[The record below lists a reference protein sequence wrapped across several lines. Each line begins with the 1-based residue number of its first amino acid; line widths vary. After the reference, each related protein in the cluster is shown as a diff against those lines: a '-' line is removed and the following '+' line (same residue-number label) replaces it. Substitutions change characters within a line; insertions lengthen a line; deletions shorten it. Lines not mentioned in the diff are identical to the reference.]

1 MAAPYISIAVHWTFS
16 TGLLHLLGLQVQICL
31 LQDALNLMTFH
42 IHCFY
47 AYARRLFISQTS
59 GLTSLWRLF
68 RGKKWNPLRNRVDS
82 MPHTVEQLF
91 VGTVGFTVLLFL
103 YPTTLVFYVI
113 FGSLEGCT
121 RALHWLLGSV
131 VDTLTLLSHRGFM
144 LQPPTI
150 DHMSCW
156 AADHRIKT

>member
-1 MAAPYISIAVHWTFS
+1 MEAHGIIIFRTEVVLKVENHEHTLVFENTSSDAEIPAKFKISIQKT
-16 TGLLHLLGLQVQICL
+16 
-31 LQDALNLMTFH
+31 
-42 IHCFY
+42 
-47 AYARRLFISQTS
+47 RRLFLSQTS

-68 RGKKWNPLRNRVDS
+68 RGKKWNPLRQRVDS

-113 FGSLEGCT
+113 FGSLEACT
-121 RALHWLLGSV
+121 YCVHWLLGSMV
-131 VDTLTLLSHRGFM
+131 TGVAGLGNAFFKLRETAAA
-144 LQPPTI
+144 

-156 AADHRIKT
+156 KNDCEL